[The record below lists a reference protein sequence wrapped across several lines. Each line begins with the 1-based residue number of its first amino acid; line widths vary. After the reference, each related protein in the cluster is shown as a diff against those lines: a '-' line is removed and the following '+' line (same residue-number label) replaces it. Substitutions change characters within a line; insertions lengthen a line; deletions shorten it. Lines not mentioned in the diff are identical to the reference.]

1 MAFNSPFVF
10 DLAGNY
16 ELMANGIIKFDQVL
30 EQKLQQP
37 LFIEVLRFRN
47 EKSQIIGTR
56 SVDWRVL

>member
-47 EKSQIIGTR
+47 DKS
-56 SVDWRVL
+56 

>member
-47 EKSQIIGTR
+47 DKSQIIGTR

>member
-1 MAFNSPFVF
+1 MVFNSPFVF

-16 ELMANGIIKFDQVL
+16 ELMANGIIKFDQQL

-47 EKSQIIGTR
+47 DKSQIIGTR